1 MGGAVIDETPPTTD
15 QVPLPDEVPPAIDPV
30 QPVTDQVPATGVPQ
44 MAIIDCATGEQIVR
58 DMTDEEIAV
67 FLAAQEAAFADP
79 ITAPINDPVQE
90 VVTLR
95 EQVAALTARLEAAGL

>member
-1 MGGAVIDETPPTTD
+1 MGDAVIDETPPTTD
-15 QVPLPDEVPPAIDPV
+15 QVPLPDEVP
-30 QPVTDQVPATGVPQ
+30 PVTDQVPATGVPQ

-67 FLAAQEAAFADP
+67 LRAAQEAAFADP
-79 ITAPINDPVQE
+79 ITAPVIDPVQE

-95 EQVAALTARLEAAGL
+95 EQVAALMARLEAAGL